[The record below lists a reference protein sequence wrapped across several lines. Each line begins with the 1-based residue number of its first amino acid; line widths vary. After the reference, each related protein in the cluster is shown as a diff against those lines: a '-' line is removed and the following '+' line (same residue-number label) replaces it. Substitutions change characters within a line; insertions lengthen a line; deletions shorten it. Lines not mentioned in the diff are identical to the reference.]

1 MILGAVLAGGQS
13 SRFGSDKAVA
23 LLEGRALIEHVV
35 ATLALHVDDIIVCGR
50 VYPGLKN
57 LPDRPRPSLG
67 PLGGINA
74 ALRYAADNGFAAVL
88 TAPCDTP
95 RIDGNLLAALRAGPS
110 AKFLSSLPVLGYWP
124 SALADDL
131 DAYLVQA
138 GDLSVRRWSRTVG
151 ARGLDDAAPVNVNAQ
166 ADLKRLQ
173 DPEQAR
179 RP

>member
-35 ATLALHVDDIIVCGR
+35 ATLSREVDDLIVCGR
-50 VYPGLKN
+50 AYPGLKDV
-57 LPDRPRPSLG
+57 PDRPHPAMG

-74 ALRYAADNGFAAVL
+74 ALRYAADNGFAVVL

-95 RIDGNLLAALRAGPS
+95 RIDPSLFATLLAAPLPV
-110 AKFLSSLPVLGYWP
+110 FLSSLPVLGCWP
-124 SALADDL
+124 SLLADQL
-131 DAYLVQA
+131 DDYLAEA
-138 GDLSVRRWSRTVG
+138 GDLSVRRWARAIG
-151 ARGLDDAAPVNVNAQ
+151 AHAIDGAEPVNVNVQ

-173 DPEQAR
+173 DPD
-179 RP
+179 